1 MAFAVGLFTLGFRF
15 LWPIVGPD
23 GRAACSTRLAF
34 AVALDAFTSVGY
46 AGYRP
51 ATDDGQLAA
60 GFAGL
65 CGMILAAAF
74 IVALGTKYVRRAS

>member
-1 MAFAVGLFTLGFRF
+1 MGFVVAVFTLGFRF

-23 GRAACSTRLAF
+23 GRAACSARLAF

-51 ATDDGQLAA
+51 ETDGGQLAA
-60 GFAGL
+60 GVAGL

-74 IVALGTKYVRRAS
+74 VVALGTKYVRRAS